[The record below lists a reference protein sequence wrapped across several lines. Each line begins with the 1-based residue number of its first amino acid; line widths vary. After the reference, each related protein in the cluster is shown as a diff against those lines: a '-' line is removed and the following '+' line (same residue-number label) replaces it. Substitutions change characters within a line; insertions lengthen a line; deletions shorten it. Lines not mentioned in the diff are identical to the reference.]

1 MFPTGKWLPK
11 LGIRLSSKHRKKN
24 TFSPHCCRGCSLLR
38 PRPLPHLMAAP
49 SHRLSLSPPS
59 FCLSKPVPR
68 DSSDPTDR
76 IEATERF
83 FLNEILQELLQ
94 KPQQPNPHCFQSSH
108 QSPSRYPP
116 FLHYLLSQL
125 LTHSLTCSHSNS
137 FFDLC

>member
-11 LGIRLSSKHRKKN
+11 LGIPLSSKHRKKN

-94 KPQQPNPHCFQSSH
+94 KPQQPNPQFSE
-108 QSPSRYPP
+108 
-116 FLHYLLSQL
+116 
-125 LTHSLTCSHSNS
+125 LTPKSLTISPIPPLSPQPAPHS
-137 FFDLC
+137 FPHLFPQ